1 MKTELWKAEKY
12 SAIAVENYNRYSFVL
27 NLCVTT
33 PYNSRYK
40 LFAVLV
46 ELSILFVFSLSG
58 KTTVF
63 FPQTPCSGKT
73 LCAIARHVNW
83 KIVIKFLRNK
93 DEVKSGKIASIFGQA
108 LQRKFAENIFSKRRR
123 LKGLPKLYKKNDKVK
138 YFFNVTDLTSGF
150 KTNFI
155 TKIL

>member
-1 MKTELWKAEKY
+1 MDIK
-12 SAIAVENYNRYSFVL
+12 NYRKLRFCWRL
-27 NLCVTT
+27 NLRLTAVCINGEICGKFTFIFRKKFYLSRKITVTKFAT
-33 PYNSRYK
+33 SASR
-40 LFAVLV
+40 
-46 ELSILFVFSLSG
+46 E
-58 KTTVF
+58 
-63 FPQTPCSGKT
+63 T

-138 YFFNVTDLTSGF
+138 YFFNVTDLTSVF

>member
-63 FPQTPCSGKT
+63 FPQTPCSDET
-73 LCAIARHVNW
+73 LYAI
-83 KIVIKFLRNK
+83 L
-93 DEVKSGKIASIFGQA
+93 
-108 LQRKFAENIFSKRRR
+108 KRRENEINNIN
-123 LKGLPKLYKKNDKVK
+123 LK
-138 YFFNVTDLTSGF
+138 
-150 KTNFI
+150 
-155 TKIL
+155 